1 MIIATLRKFVAVS
14 FVTGLL
20 SVPAMAADIVIQWA
34 ANNANV
40 TVRSGMLVATG
51 NTRDAARFEIVR
63 LEGRHIALRA
73 KDGSYVRAGIGPRT
87 LLGSGSPHIRGWETF
102 EMDTHG
108 NAVSLR
114 SVQNGKYVTVDR
126 NGDLTASSDRRGTHA
141 EFRFITAQDRAR
153 PPRPDAPSVN
163 WQGQWNRIWIAGAD
177 GRGVPAPRES
187 RPSFVVGPNLGVSF
201 TAGCNSLGTRMELRG
216 RQVTFAPV
224 TSTRRSCNN
233 AQQVYE
239 QLVASALRATRS
251 WDFREGQIAFL
262 DGSGRR
268 VLQIGR

>member
-1 MIIATLRKFVAVS
+1 MS

-20 SVPAMAADIVIQWA
+20 SVPALAADIVIQWA
-34 ANNANV
+34 STNANV
-40 TVRSGMLVATG
+40 TVRSGMLVAAG
-51 NTRDAARFEIVR
+51 NTRDAARFDVVR
-63 LEGRHIALRA
+63 LEGRRIALRA
-73 KDGSYVRAGIGPRT
+73 KDGTYVRAGIGPRT
-87 LLGSGSPHIRGWETF
+87 LLGTGSPHIRGWETF
-102 EMDTHG
+102 EMDAHG
-108 NAVSLR
+108 NSVSLR
-114 SVQNGKYVTVDR
+114 SVQNGKYVTVER
-126 NGDLTASSDRRGTHA
+126 NGELAASSDRRGTHA
-141 EFRFITAQDRAR
+141 EFRFITVPDRAP
-153 PPRPDAPSVN
+153 PPRPEAPAVN

-187 RPSFVVGPNLGVSF
+187 RASLTVGPNLGVSF

-216 RQVTFAPV
+216 RNVTFAPV
-224 TSTRRSCNN
+224 MSTRRACNN

-239 QLVASALRATRS
+239 QQVASALRAVRS